1 MTRRS
6 CIANQSTLR
15 IVSVDRHRIGI
26 HIFALFSESY
36 TENYIQNT
44 NIQKNYA
51 HLSFARKLSYTRGSS
66 YGRKLIVIQTGSIE
80 ILDIKLR

>member
-1 MTRRS
+1 MNKKDDSEKLYSKSEHSTETR
-6 CIANQSTLR
+6 I
-15 IVSVDRHRIGI
+15 DI
-26 HIFALFSESY
+26 HIFALLSESY

-80 ILDIKLR
+80 VLDIKLR